1 MEKFIPYEK
10 LSKKEKRKLDQAKR
24 QTWGNLN
31 PVTRKPENSKA
42 YNRNKARNWKRE
54 ISRDPVPGRLTPAC
68 LIRLLKAL
76 KNPKSVDLA
85 LVGIMP
91 KYRNSGLTVFMLK
104 ALQDCL
110 AMPSVE
116 YLETNLNLEDNVAI
130 RATWKRFDHIQH
142 KRRRSYIKKLN
153 DSVEKN

>member
-54 ISRDPVPGRLTPAC
+54 ISRDPVPGISFP
-68 LIRLLKAL
+68 
-76 KNPKSVDLA
+76 
-85 LVGIMP
+85 
-91 KYRNSGLTVFMLK
+91 
-104 ALQDCL
+104 
-110 AMPSVE
+110 
-116 YLETNLNLEDNVAI
+116 
-130 RATWKRFDHIQH
+130 
-142 KRRRSYIKKLN
+142 SYICYNKRKSGKLPMPH
-153 DSVEKN
+153 

>member
-54 ISRDPVPGRLTPAC
+54 ISRNPVPGLFCILPRFYAIITLHPSTP
-68 LIRLLKAL
+68 
-76 KNPKSVDLA
+76 
-85 LVGIMP
+85 G
-91 KYRNSGLTVFMLK
+91 RNRPCPFR
-104 ALQDCL
+104 
-110 AMPSVE
+110 P
-116 YLETNLNLEDNVAI
+116 
-130 RATWKRFDHIQH
+130 
-142 KRRRSYIKKLN
+142 
-153 DSVEKN
+153 

>member
-54 ISRDPVPGRLTPAC
+54 ISREPVPELF
-68 LIRLLKAL
+68 
-76 KNPKSVDLA
+76 
-85 LVGIMP
+85 
-91 KYRNSGLTVFMLK
+91 YRHSF
-104 ALQDCL
+104 
-110 AMPSVE
+110 
-116 YLETNLNLEDNVAI
+116 NVAI
-130 RATWKRFDHIQH
+130 TL
-142 KRRRSYIKKLN
+142 S
-153 DSVEKN
+153 S